1 MPLNTLKP
9 RIWVSHNPNALSPS
23 TALSV
28 CLALVGQDASPR
40 RRAADTTDTQRETEK
55 QSYIYDKNF
64 DPSPAPPDTNLV
76 TYTLTRIKDFAIQTA
91 SDPYPMYP
99 WSRSRRKTT
108 RTYGCPVPD
117 WDRRQWVIESC
128 PVVQKGWY
136 SAAGDA
142 DPLRTVACSLIQ
154 MARNSEV
161 SGSNPGWVGCLSLG
175 LSFTVFQTVNRH
187 GVCSAVYGTVHY
199 K

>member
-1 MPLNTLKP
+1 MCGTQ
-9 RIWVSHNPNALSPS
+9 A
-23 TALSV
+23 ALSV

-76 TYTLTRIKDFAIQTA
+76 AYTLTRIKDFAIQTA

-108 RTYGCPVPD
+108 RTHGCPVPE
-117 WDRRQWVIESC
+117 WDRRQWVIESG

-142 DPLRTVACSLIQ
+142 DPLRTAACSLIQ
-154 MARNSEV
+154 MAGPDGSFGPVVARNSEV

-187 GVCSAVYGTVHY
+187 RSAVYGTVHH